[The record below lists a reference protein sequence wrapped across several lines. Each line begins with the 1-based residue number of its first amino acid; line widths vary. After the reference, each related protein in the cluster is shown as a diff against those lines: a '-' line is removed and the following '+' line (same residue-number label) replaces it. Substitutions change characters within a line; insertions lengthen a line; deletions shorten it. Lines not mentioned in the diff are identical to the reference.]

1 MNFVSIGCYVV
12 TAFFLLL
19 YLSGRIRNFKVR
31 KVLKGIIDD
40 MDCHPETWKEYENC
54 ENKIKGEFRKKAPKK
69 ISDSVFFHL
78 EQLEPFCRTLTGYRK
93 LEPKEPL
100 AARIFVFVLVAIGA
114 VTIQIALI
122 FGFVIL
128 PGAFSGFGFGLVF
141 VGTICYLYFAEIVFA
156 RSETTIKFT
165 EVFLALLAAAVNLS
179 AYLINTFI
187 LKWSL

>member
-1 MNFVSIGCYVV
+1 MIIISTGLYVI
-12 TAFFLLL
+12 TAAFLML
-19 YLSGRIRNFKVR
+19 YLYGRVRNFKVR
-31 KVLKGIIDD
+31 KVLKGIVDD
-40 MDCHPETWKEYENC
+40 MDCHPAAWKEYEKC
-54 ENKIKGEFRKKAPKK
+54 ENMIKGEFMKKAPEK
-69 ISDSVFFHL
+69 IRDSVFFHV
-78 EQLEPFCRTLTGYRK
+78 EQLEPFCKTLTGYRK
-93 LEPKEPL
+93 LEPKEPI

-141 VGTICYLYFAEIVFA
+141 VGTICYLYFAEIVLA